1 MAEGRRLISSLDMTA
16 RRRLDA
22 RDLTYIL
29 RSGTDLAIQS
39 PTGGLMDEE
48 DRQDLANP
56 LGISGQPVPQDE
68 SDRIRASNDEASVR
82 RRRERAGLGPDG
94 DDRTTDGLGD
104 LNNDPDGAA
113 GIDMGYGGEGTD
125 IQPGPR
131 RSSI

>member
-1 MAEGRRLISSLDMTA
+1 
-16 RRRLDA
+16 
-22 RDLTYIL
+22 
-29 RSGTDLAIQS
+29 
-39 PTGGLMDEE
+39 MDQD

-56 LGISGQPVPQDE
+56 LGISGEPVPQDE

-82 RRRERAGLGPDG
+82 RRRQRAGLGPDG

-125 IQPGPR
+125 ISPGPR
-131 RSSI
+131 RNSF